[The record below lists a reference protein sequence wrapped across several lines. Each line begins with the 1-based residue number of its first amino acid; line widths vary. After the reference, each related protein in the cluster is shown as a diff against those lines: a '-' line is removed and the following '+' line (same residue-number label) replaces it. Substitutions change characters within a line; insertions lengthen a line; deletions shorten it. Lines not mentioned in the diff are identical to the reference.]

1 MQVSEHAS
9 WSSKYYGRIISA
21 ALAAVG
27 EAWLPAAS
35 IYTAQACGS
44 LLSMRCIAKSHPST
58 PIGPL
63 WCLHCL
69 EQQTPSVP
77 DWWFCL

>member
-35 IYTAQACGS
+35 IYTAQGLRLTAVNEMHCQIAS
-44 LLSMRCIAKSHPST
+44 VYSHRPALVSALSGAADALSA
-58 PIGPL
+58 
-63 WCLHCL
+63 
-69 EQQTPSVP
+69 
-77 DWWFCL
+77 

>member
-27 EAWLPAAS
+27 EL
-35 IYTAQACGS
+35 S
-44 LLSMRCIAKSHPST
+44 LCHHT
-58 PIGPL
+58 
-63 WCLHCL
+63 LHN
-69 EQQTPSVP
+69 TTS
-77 DWWFCL
+77 

>member
-27 EAWLPAAS
+27 E
-35 IYTAQACGS
+35 
-44 LLSMRCIAKSHPST
+44 LLLCPHAFHN
-58 PIGPL
+58 
-63 WCLHCL
+63 
-69 EQQTPSVP
+69 TPS
-77 DWWFCL
+77 